1 MSRVYGFQKFGAH
14 VWQSICYGAW
24 GEILHHF
31 VSTTY
36 HSCLLGAIEDGA
48 RLPPSTLTRVPLDWE
63 GHGSYNV
70 VKGLRFSE
78 RPSHGGSV
86 VLFSF
91 SKSITRSVSRC
102 LSS

>member
-1 MSRVYGFQKFGAH
+1 MVSRNSGPMFGSPYATVH
-14 VWQSICYGAW
+14 GGKSC
-24 GEILHHF
+24 
-31 VSTTY
+31 TTLY
-36 HSCLLGAIEDGA
+36 PRRTIVAFLGAIEDGA
-48 RLPPSTLTRVPLDWE
+48 RLPPSTITRVPLDWE
-63 GHGSYNV
+63 RHGSHNV

-78 RPSHGGSV
+78 RPWHGGSV